1 MPLGASSAPLS
12 YFPTGLSKNGTLVL
26 MAGIDKIEVSPMQLI
41 ATRRRIIGWPAGTGR
56 DSQVR
61 GLFFWWRVQ
70 GEACIFGEDD
80 GRSDELIE
88 G

>member
-1 MPLGASSAPLS
+1 MPLGASSALLS

-61 GLFFWWRVQ
+61 CLILVEGTGWGLHIRRGRWP
-70 GEACIFGEDD
+70 FG
-80 GRSDELIE
+80 
-88 G
+88 